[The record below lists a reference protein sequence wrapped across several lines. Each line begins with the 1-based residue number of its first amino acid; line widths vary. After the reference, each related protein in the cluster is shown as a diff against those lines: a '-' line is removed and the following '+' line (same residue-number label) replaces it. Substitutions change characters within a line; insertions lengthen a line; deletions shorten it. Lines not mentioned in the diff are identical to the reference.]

1 MACGSTD
8 VDVGCA
14 NLKREGHAGGVSFAR
29 EARTPLSLG
38 ASCGLATNPLASL
51 SPPPA
56 RDYFF
61 RMSPFERCVIAS
73 LRPSSVRWN
82 IGNTL
87 PICSAVPPRQ

>member
-1 MACGSTD
+1 MMCGSTD

-14 NLKREGHAGGVSFAR
+14 NSKREGHAGGVSFPR
-29 EARTPLSLG
+29 EARTPLSWRLVRLG
-38 ASCGLATNPLASL
+38 GQSSRSRLA
-51 SPPPA
+51 PA
-56 RDYFF
+56 PDYFF